1 MHSILLVDDDM
12 NLLRGLRRA
21 LRDQPY
27 KIFVANSAEDAKLM
41 FRRRSFDLAVV
52 DQQLGKMSGLE
63 FMAWISE
70 NHPSTVRMMLTGHPN
85 VRVAQDA
92 INRGGVF
99 RFLTKPIRDVDIAL
113 AIRDG
118 LATIPEDEEPIS
130 NVCQSV

>member
-27 KIFVANSAEDAKLM
+27 SLLVANSAEDAKRM
-41 FRRRSFDLAVV
+41 FRRKSFDLVVV
-52 DQQLGKMSGLE
+52 DQQMGGASGLE
-63 FMAWISE
+63 LVAWVNE
-70 NHPSTVRMMLTGHPN
+70 NHSATVRMMLTGHAN

-99 RFLTKPIRDVDIAL
+99 RFLTKPIRDVDLAL
-113 AIRDG
+113 AIREG
-118 LATIPEDEEPIS
+118 LATIPVDDEIVS
-130 NVCQSV
+130 NV